1 MRRLPASRRRTLL
14 LSQPDTIP
22 SMNRRQILLSALSAT
37 RVRGAN
43 EIIGIGCIGTGGRA
57 QALMRNIERIPR
69 ARIAAVC
76 DVWRENLDKARQ
88 IAGPAAF
95 STPDYRDL
103 LARKDVDVVLIA
115 APDHQHVPLTVA
127 ACAAGKDV
135 YVEKPLTHDLPEG
148 KAVIE
153 AVRKQRPIV
162 QVGTQHRRL
171 PPLQKGYEIHTDGRP
186 GQELEVH
193 CT

>member
-1 MRRLPASRRRTLL
+1 MRRLPASRRRTRL

-115 APDHQHVPLTVA
+115 APDHQHVPPTVA
-127 ACAAGKDV
+127 ACGAGKDV

-148 KAVIE
+148 PIVLE
-153 AVRKQRPIV
+153 AQRKSGRVV
-162 QVGTQHRRL
+162 QVGMQQRSMPHIRKAR
-171 PPLQKGYEIHTDGRP
+171 
-186 GQELEVH
+186 ELVLAGKIGKVYK
-193 CT
+193 